1 MVNKMP
7 SEAQILLFR
16 SKLGKVSVW
25 HKISLL
31 AYTDL
36 SIHCKCIFNGCKIVS
51 YHRGFGS
58 MSKFTIKREFEW
70 KNLKKNTKVSVW
82 HLCLHKHI
90 LAITFY
96 DWEIMSNKWIL
107 LTSHNQLVVCDEFEQ
122 YRIILTTISRP
133 GDGRVTH

>member
-1 MVNKMP
+1 MK
-7 SEAQILLFR
+7 
-16 SKLGKVSVW
+16 
-25 HKISLL
+25 
-31 AYTDL
+31 
-36 SIHCKCIFNGCKIVS
+36 
-51 YHRGFGS
+51 
-58 MSKFTIKREFEW
+58 KFEKT
-70 KNLKKNTKVSVW
+70 TKVSVW

-96 DWEIMSNKWIL
+96 DWEIMSNKQIL